1 MISRKAIINKNV
13 ELGNGCTVED
23 HVILG
28 APVKGDDPYPV
39 TAIGDGSMI
48 RSHTVIYSGNRI
60 GRNFQTGNKANIR
73 ETNDIGDDVS
83 IGTLSVVEHHVTIG
97 NRVRVHSQ
105 VFIPEFSVL
114 EDGCWLGPG
123 VVLTNAR
130 FPNTAYTKEELKGPR
145 IRSGARI
152 GANSTVLPGVT
163 VGQLAL
169 VGAGSVVTRDVLER
183 EVVAGN
189 PARRLGWSCTCGVP
203 LEGDG
208 KALVCR
214 KCGARFDEGEPP
226 NRLEVG

>member
-1 MISRKAIINKNV
+1 MISKNARINKNV
-13 ELGNGCTVED
+13 ELGKGGTVED
-23 HVILG
+23 NVILG
-28 APVKGDDPYPV
+28 APVRGDDPYPV
-39 TAIGDGSMI
+39 TIIGEGAMI

-73 ETNDIGDDVS
+73 ETNEIGDDVS

-97 NRVRVHSQ
+97 NGVRVHSQ
-105 VFIPEFSVL
+105 VFVPEFSVL

-130 FPNTAYTKEELKGPR
+130 FPNTPYTKEELRGPR
-145 IRSGARI
+145 ICQGARI
-152 GANSTVLPGVT
+152 GANSTVLPGIK
-163 VGQLAL
+163 VGPFSL

-203 LEGDG
+203 LDGDG
-208 KALVCR
+208 KALLCR

-226 NRLEVG
+226 KRLEMG